1 MKRKM
6 EWNNEEN
13 LWEVAKLTARRFIV
27 REQPE
32 DATHKEFMEAHVEL
46 SDYYYK
52 KFSFQFSHFSDACK
66 KLGFVATHE
75 DA

>member
-13 LWEVAKLTARRFIV
+13 LWEVAELTADRFIV

-32 DATHKEFMEAHVEL
+32 GATREEFLEAHVEL
-46 SDYYYK
+46 SDYYYN

-66 KLGFVATHE
+66 KLGFVAIRDE
-75 DA
+75 A